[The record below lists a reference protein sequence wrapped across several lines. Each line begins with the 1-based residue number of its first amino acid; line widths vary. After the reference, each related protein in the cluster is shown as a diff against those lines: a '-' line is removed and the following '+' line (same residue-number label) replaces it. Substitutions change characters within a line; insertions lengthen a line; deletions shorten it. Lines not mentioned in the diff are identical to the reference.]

1 MANQHTIASAIELT
15 GVGVHS
21 GVPARVRLNPAPVDS
36 GIVFFRSD
44 AEAADRAIPALS
56 RFVAATGNATVLRNA
71 AGVQVATVEHLL
83 AAAAGLEID
92 NLRVEVEGPELPIL
106 DGSALPFVVAIDA
119 VGRVEQE
126 APRRGL
132 RMLRPIE
139 VVDGA
144 KRARLEPCD
153 EGFWI
158 DVVIRYAEPAIG
170 VQRREIE
177 VTPESF
183 RAEIG
188 RARTFGRFADLEGLR
203 ARGLALG
210 ASLENTV
217 AVDADRV
224 VNPEGLRSADEFVL
238 HKVLDVV
245 GDLSLAGARIQGRF
259 TGDQS
264 GHGLNARLLSAV
276 LATSDAYEII
286 AEV

>member
-1 MANQHTIASAIELT
+1 MASQHTIADAVELA

-21 GVPARVRLNPAPVDS
+21 GVPARVRLAPAAADS
-36 GIVFFRSD
+36 GIVFVRRD
-44 AEAADRAIPALS
+44 ADAADRGIPALS

-71 AGVQVATVEHLL
+71 SGVQVATVEHLL
-83 AAAAGLEID
+83 AAAAGMEVD
-92 NLRVEVEGPELPIL
+92 NLRIEVEGPELPIL
-106 DGSALPFVVAIDA
+106 DGSAAPFVEAIDT
-119 VGRVEQE
+119 VGRVRQA
-126 APRRGL
+126 APRRVL
-132 RMLRPIE
+132 RVLRPIE
-139 VVDGA
+139 VVEGG
-144 KRARLEPCD
+144 KRATLEPCD
-153 EGFWI
+153 DGFWI

-170 VQRREIE
+170 VQRRNIK

-217 AVDADRV
+217 AVDGERV

-238 HKVLDVV
+238 HKILDVV
-245 GDLSLAGARIQGRF
+245 GDLALSGARIQGRF
-259 TGDQS
+259 TGDQC
-264 GHGLNARLLSAV
+264 GHGLNARLLTAV
-276 LATSDAYEII
+276 LEAPDAFELI